1 MKAGIICVGLV
12 ALLIVS
18 GAIYYFYNVNNSN
31 IPPEIQGNP
40 PLEQLEDTMVI
51 ENSQAISSNLAIG
64 SDKKVAKQ
72 ASFAI
77 FTNGTFRVFTNS
89 MYHNLSDDVFI
100 QSINPSI
107 IQIKKEG
114 ITWDDFF
121 KTLPFKLD
129 PDCLTTGTG
138 QTFCTGQAGKLK
150 FYLNGLEDK
159 DALDKIINQGDKLL
173 VSFGKKEAEITDQLE
188 KIPNP

>member
-1 MKAGIICVGLV
+1 MVLAVIGVV
-12 ALLIVS
+12 AIFVFFLYVF
-18 GAIYYFYNVNNSN
+18 AIYKVSQPGGMNFQTLPE
-31 IPPEIQGNP
+31 PPGKVAV
-40 PLEQLEDTMVI
+40 EDIKTIDSALVV
-51 ENSQAISSNLAIG
+51 G
-64 SDKKVAKQ
+64 SDKKVTKQ

-77 FTNGTFRVFTNS
+77 YTNGTFRVFTNS

-138 QTFCTGQAGKLK
+138 QTFCTGQAGRLK
-150 FYLNGLEDK
+150 FYINGLEDEN
-159 DALDKIINQGDKLL
+159 ALDKIIDNGDKLL
-173 VSFGKKEAEITDQLE
+173 ISFGNEEAEITGQLE

>member
-1 MKAGIICVGLV
+1 MKAGIIGVVTVVLIAAAGAFYFLNQPAKAPEPV
-12 ALLIVS
+12 A
-18 GAIYYFYNVNNSN
+18 SN
-31 IPPEIQGNP
+31 DSSPQDKVTIR
-40 PLEQLEDTMVI
+40 D
-51 ENSQAISSNLAIG
+51 SQSIDSNLSIG

-138 QTFCTGQAGKLK
+138 QTFCTGQAGRLK
-150 FYLNGLEDK
+150 FYINGLEDEY
-159 DALDKIINQGDKLL
+159 ALDKIINQGDKLL